1 MKIRCL
7 ICNDILDPATSHG
20 FIECKCGACHID
32 NIGNNL
38 TRIGGD
44 FNKIVQG
51 FKGLHDVILEGSDA
65 VKDLVRKY
73 LKDTTEEKL
82 I

>member
-7 ICNDILDPATSHG
+7 ICNDILDSATSHG
-20 FIECKCGACHID
+20 FVECKCAACHID

-44 FNKIVQG
+44 FTKIVTIKEDG
-51 FKGLHDVILEGSDA
+51 
-65 VKDLVRKY
+65 
-73 LKDTTEEKL
+73 TEEKL
-82 I
+82 FPK

>member
-7 ICNDILDPATSHG
+7 ICNDILDSATSHG
-20 FIECKCGACHID
+20 FVECKCGACHID

-44 FNKIVQG
+44 FTKIVT
-51 FKGLHDVILEGSDA
+51 I
-65 VKDLVRKY
+65 KD
-73 LKDTTEEKL
+73 DGTEEKL
-82 I
+82 FSKWFDK